1 MKLNAFFFAVLLLL
15 FVSCASNDG
24 FVKDRIDACKEG
36 EEVSLRAGIRQ
47 QSRADERIP
56 GQIDATVEVAN
67 NSDDEIEIDYVRVE
81 PMPMDRDSVYE
92 ISGGQVTENRVLA
105 AGEAGTFE
113 IPMTALL
120 RPRTSNEPRL
130 SGSLLD
136 GSIVVGLT
144 DGQVFRCRVQ
154 FRY

>member
-1 MKLNAFFFAVLLLL
+1 MKSNAFCCAVLVLLST
-15 FVSCASNDG
+15 SCASNDG
-24 FVKDRIDACKEG
+24 FIEERVNACKEG
-36 EEVSLRAGIRQ
+36 EKVSLRAGIQQ
-47 QSRADERIP
+47 QSRPGERIP

-67 NSDDEIEIDYVRVE
+67 NSDAEIEIDYVRVD

-92 ISGGQVTENRVLA
+92 VSGGQVTENRVLA

-130 SGSLLD
+130 SGSVLD
-136 GSIVVGLT
+136 SSIVVGLT
-144 DGQVFRCRVQ
+144 DGQVFRCRFQ